1 MRSRSM
7 VSDFTEGNITKQLF
21 TFAFPL
27 FLSSLLQVLYNMADM
42 IIVGHALGKVGLSA
56 VSVGGDVSNFL
67 TFVAMGFC
75 SAGQVIISQYI
86 GAGKRERIS
95 PFVGTMFTTLML
107 CAVCLSSICLF
118 LRTPILNVMNTPP
131 EAFSEALRY
140 STVCMCGLVF
150 IYGYN
155 ICSAVLRGM
164 GNSRHPF
171 IFIAISAVLNVV
183 LDLLFVLVFDMAAMG
198 AALAT
203 VLSQAVS
210 FICCAVFL
218 YKRRE
223 TSGLDIRLCYFV
235 RLRGDMLSSLLKLG
249 VPMAIKSAAIHVSK
263 LFVNSW
269 INSYG
274 VEVSAF
280 AGIANKINSISNLIS
295 NSLNTSGSSM
305 VGQNIAAQKHK
316 RVLAIVRTI
325 AITTVCI
332 ATTLSAAI
340 LIFPE
345 HIFRIFV
352 DDASVLEV
360 AMDYLPIAV
369 LIFFGSA
376 ARAPMNSLINGSGQT
391 SLNFA
396 TAIFDGII
404 MRLGLSVLF
413 GLVLDMK
420 HFGFWLGDACA
431 GFTPFVIGM
440 VFLLSG
446 KWKKAGVKMK

>member
-1 MRSRSM
+1 MRSRSL
-7 VSDFTEGNITKQLF
+7 VADFTHGNITKQLI

-86 GAGKRERIS
+86 GANKRDRIS
-95 PFVGTMFTTLML
+95 PFVGTMFSTLML
-107 CAVCLSSICLF
+107 CALVISGVCLF
-118 LRTPILNVMNTPP
+118 LREPILKVMNTP
-131 EAFSEALRY
+131 AVAMSEALAY
-140 STVCMCGLVF
+140 STVCMAGLVF

-164 GNSRHPF
+164 GDSKHPF
-171 IFIAISAVLNVV
+171 IFIAISAVLNVI
-183 LDLLFVLVFDMAAMG
+183 LDLLLVLVFDMRAAG

-203 VLSQAVS
+203 VISQAVS
-210 FICCAVFL
+210 FICCALFM
-218 YKRRE
+218 YRKRE
-223 TSGLDIRLCYFV
+223 TSGLDINIKYYIHIRV
-235 RLRGDMLSSLLKLG
+235 DMLVDLLKLG

-305 VGQNIAAQKHK
+305 VGQNIAAGQYK
-316 RVLAIVRTI
+316 RVTAIIRTI
-325 AITTVCI
+325 VTATVTI
-332 ATTLSAAI
+332 ALVLSATI

-345 HIFRIFV
+345 FVFGIFV

-360 AMDYLPIAV
+360 AMEYLPIAV

-376 ARAPMNSLINGSGQT
+376 LRAPMNALINGSGQT

-396 TAIFDGII
+396 TAIFDGIL
-404 MRLGLSVLF
+404 MRLGMSILF
-413 GLVLDMK
+413 GLVLDMR
-420 HFGFWLGDACA
+420 HIGFWLGDACA

-440 VFLLSG
+440 VFLISG
-446 KWKKAGVKMK
+446 KWKRAGVRVK